1 MLSYFV
7 AHVSCDAGHCSIGHA
22 GVTWRLLQARW
33 KCAEHAP
40 IRKRLSTYRVGKD
53 VKNAL
58 GCFHF
63 VGVVF
68 LGFRVRAAG
77 DAN

>member
-1 MLSYFV
+1 M
-7 AHVSCDAGHCSIGHA
+7 
-22 GVTWRLLQARW
+22 WRLLQARW

-40 IRKRLSTYRVGKD
+40 ITKAAFYPPTAPEKD

-63 VGVVF
+63 IDVVF
-68 LGFRVRAAG
+68 LDFRVRAAG
-77 DAN
+77 DANGTI